1 MIKVLYLCRFLTNN
15 AYLCRTNMRN
25 IIYLLAT
32 LLMLTACG
40 GTRVSDKL
48 DLIDSLIARDQIDS
62 AGVILNDL
70 KGVGMTPE
78 EKAHYGLLATQ
89 LSYITNQPLSSDS
102 LLEMAF
108 TYYHNVGNKQ
118 KLADAYYY
126 KSRKSEMNNNY
137 PQAILYGKE
146 AERLAINTDDTHLQ
160 FKIAESMA
168 YLNGLCES
176 KLLQLHYAKK
186 ALVLAQKVQNAN
198 WMAYCF
204 SNICFAFA
212 KLDQYDSVFYYIE
225 RSIPYINDV
234 EESDKADF
242 LTNIGVLFK
251 DDNPQKAKEY
261 FEKAIEYEELPA
273 TLEHLADI
281 YYAEGNKEKAYSL
294 WKKALSKNGGIG
306 YEKDNLIHSIIS
318 YDLERG
324 KLDEASA
331 NLDKVISIKDSI
343 INVLRNDTIKDLQL
357 RFDHEVAMHEADKKL
372 LSTQRLFMGSAIILV
387 LMSFYIFYRKKKEEA
402 RQREYQDQLYAY
414 TTEIEQLTFNRDH
427 ALAHI
432 KELESNKDENL
443 QKISQLEAEAKEA
456 ETTINKLNLS
466 IKKLLNEEA
475 PKLKEGKL
483 LYDQIIEGKT
493 TLYWSHKEEEYFNKY
508 YAATH
513 YQSFNRLRKVKRATK
528 LSAHNMFYLILKDM
542 GKSDDEVRRIM
553 ALSPEGLRSIRN
565 RTKPLPQE

>member
-1 MIKVLYLCRFLTNN
+1 M
-15 AYLCRTNMRN
+15 
-25 IIYLLAT
+25 
-32 LLMLTACG
+32 
-40 GTRVSDKL
+40 
-48 DLIDSLIARDQIDS
+48 
-62 AGVILNDL
+62 
-70 KGVGMTPE
+70 
-78 EKAHYGLLATQ
+78 
-89 LSYITNQPLSSDS
+89 
-102 LLEMAF
+102 
-108 TYYHNVGNKQ
+108 GNCQ

-126 KSRKSEMNNNY
+126 KSRRSELNKNY

-343 INVLRNDTIKDLQL
+343 INILRNDTIKDLQL
-357 RFDHEVAMHEADKKL
+357 RFDHEVAMRQQDQVTANWQKGVL
-372 LSTQRLFMGSAIILV
+372 AAVILV
-387 LMSFYIFYRKKKEEA
+387 ILLAAYILVRKGIEKIKMQEKQMQINDHVSHIRELEASGENAKEE
-402 RQREYQDQLYAY
+402 
-414 TTEIEQLTFNRDH
+414 IERLN
-427 ALAHI
+427 
-432 KELESNKDENL
+432 KE
-443 QKISQLEAEAKEA
+443 
-456 ETTINKLNLS
+456 
-466 IKKLLNEEA
+466 IKKLTDEES
-475 PKLKEGKL
+475 PKLKQGRM
-483 LYDQIIEGKT
+483 LYDQIKDGKPIKDWT
-493 TLYWSHKEEEYFNKY
+493 IKEKRLFINY
-508 YAATH
+508 YKAIDYRTV
-513 YQSFNRLRKVKRATK
+513 SRIKKVKRRGPLTEHS
-528 LSAHNMFYLILKDM
+528 LLYLILMEMYDQDEDKVIKILSISDNGM
-542 GKSDDEVRRIM
+542 RTLKS
-553 ALSPEGLRSIRN
+553 
-565 RTKPLPQE
+565 RTRPVD

>member
-1 MIKVLYLCRFLTNN
+1 MNIIVYLCRM
-15 AYLCRTNMRN
+15 NMRK
-25 IIYLLAT
+25 IVYLFST

-40 GTRVSDKL
+40 GTRVSEKL
-48 DLIDSLIARDQIDS
+48 DQIDSLIAREQIDS

-343 INVLRNDTIKDLQL
+343 INILRNDTIKDLQL
-357 RFDHEVAMHEADKKL
+357 RFDHEVAM
-372 LSTQRLFMGSAIILV
+372 
-387 LMSFYIFYRKKKEEA
+387 
-402 RQREYQDQLYAY
+402 RQQDQVTANWQKGVLVAVMIVVLLVSYIIIKRVLDKNKMQEVQMQINDYMSQIRDLKASGKESDE
-414 TTEIEQLTFNRDH
+414 EIARLNKQIKDYLDEKAPDLLKGCMYYEQ
-427 ALAHI
+427 I
-432 KELESNKDENL
+432 KNDEIKSLSSLNWKRKDE
-443 QKISQLEAEAKEA
+443 QQFV
-456 ETTINKLNLS
+456 
-466 IKKLLNEEA
+466 
-475 PKLKEGKL
+475 
-483 LYDQIIEGKT
+483 D
-493 TLYWSHKEEEYFNKY
+493 Y
-508 YAATH
+508 YAAIDYRTV
-513 YQSFNRLRKVKRATK
+513 NRLRKIKRKEK
-528 LSAHNMFYLILKDM
+528 LTTHNLFYLLLLEM
-542 GKSDDEVRRIM
+542 GKSDKYIANLFGISE
-553 ALSPEGLRSIRN
+553 RSIDTIKT
-565 RTKPLPQE
+565 RTKPVE

>member
-1 MIKVLYLCRFLTNN
+1 MNIIVYLCRMK
-15 AYLCRTNMRN
+15 MRN
-25 IIYLLAT
+25 IIYLFAT

-40 GTRVSDKL
+40 GTRVSEKL
-48 DLIDSLIARDQIDS
+48 DQIDSLIARDQIDS

-126 KSRKSEMNNNY
+126 KSRKSEMDNNY

-306 YEKDNLIHSIIS
+306 YDKDNLIHSIIS

-357 RFDHEVAMHEADKKL
+357 RFDHEVAMRQQDQVTANWQKGVL
-372 LSTQRLFMGSAIILV
+372 AAVILV
-387 LMSFYIFYRKKKEEA
+387 ILLAAYILVRKGIEKIKMQEKQMQINDHVSHIRELEASGENAKEE
-402 RQREYQDQLYAY
+402 
-414 TTEIEQLTFNRDH
+414 IERLN
-427 ALAHI
+427 
-432 KELESNKDENL
+432 KE
-443 QKISQLEAEAKEA
+443 
-456 ETTINKLNLS
+456 
-466 IKKLLNEEA
+466 IKKLTDEES
-475 PKLKEGKL
+475 PKLKQGRM
-483 LYDQIIEGKT
+483 LYDQIKDGKPIKDWT
-493 TLYWSHKEEEYFNKY
+493 IKEKRLFINY
-508 YAATH
+508 YKAIDYRTV
-513 YQSFNRLRKVKRATK
+513 SRIKKVKRRGPLTEHS
-528 LSAHNMFYLILKDM
+528 LLYLILMEMYDQDEDKVIKILSISDNGM
-542 GKSDDEVRRIM
+542 RTLKS
-553 ALSPEGLRSIRN
+553 
-565 RTKPLPQE
+565 RTRPVD